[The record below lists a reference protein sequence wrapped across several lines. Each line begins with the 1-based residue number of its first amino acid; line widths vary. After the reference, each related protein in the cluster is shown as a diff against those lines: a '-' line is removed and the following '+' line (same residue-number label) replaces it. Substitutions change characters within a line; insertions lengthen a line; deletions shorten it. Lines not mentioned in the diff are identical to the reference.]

1 MQKYKYTAVDLQ
13 KHKIKGVFIAKDETD
28 LAEQLA
34 KQSLFLVSAKP

>member
-34 KQSLFLVSAKP
+34 KQSLYLISA